1 LRDNVTNA
9 RFVDPSN
16 TKNIISDDL
25 TVAEKQAIKKAAA
38 AALIAPYWR
47 DIVV

>member
-1 LRDNVTNA
+1 MTA

-16 TKNIISDDL
+16 INNIISDDL
-25 TVAEKQAIKKAAA
+25 TVAEKQAIKAAAA

-47 DIVV
+47 DIVL